1 MPIVLRTRTRR
12 LTNDQHRVE
21 VAAHDVSVEQ
31 SLSLSLSETLDAA
44 DAKKAADDD
53 APQAPASDTLTY
65 DVTLRFESTDVEDTG
80 YSVPPDDVRE
90 DFPKPGTK
98 CIVWRGFRIGEKRHF
113 LMKRTKKGAYTVE
126 IEAEAHLRIVLGG
139 ATETVTFPPTP

>member
-31 SLSLSLSETLDAA
+31 SLSLALAETLDAA
-44 DAKKAADDD
+44 DKDD
-53 APQAPASDTLTY
+53 ADRNAASQEPSSGTLTY

-80 YSVPPDDVRE
+80 YSVAPDDIRE
-90 DFPKPGTK
+90 DFPKPGMK
-98 CIVWRGFRIGEKRHF
+98 CIVWRGFRLGEKRHF